1 MQDEIKVIKSIDK
14 SLRWVGHQSRTHG
27 NIEPLLWRENHSD
40 ILIRHHHTIIPFKA
54 ILTVFCNLLF
64 SFKWARGG
72 WALNS
77 KWVCVWPLGWT
88 RGGGG
93 GTGLDITATI
103 TITMDYAALII
114 YSTMNPDRT
123 TANQQ
128 QLFWR
133 GPDTQMTCSRDGEH
147 EGGDS
152 YFYEEIIMGLV
163 STDS

>member
-1 MQDEIKVIKSIDK
+1 MGFKFKMG
-14 SLRWVGHQSRTHG
+14 LCLAPWVG
-27 NIEPLLWRENHSD
+27 D
-40 ILIRHHHTIIPFKA
+40 
-54 ILTVFCNLLF
+54 
-64 SFKWARGG
+64 RGG
-72 WALNS
+72 
-77 KWVCVWPLGWT
+77 PG
-88 RGGGG
+88 RGEGA
-93 GTGLDITATI
+93 GLDITATI

-128 QLFWR
+128 QLCWR

-163 STDS
+163 NTDS

>member
-1 MQDEIKVIKSIDK
+1 MS
-14 SLRWVGHQSRTHG
+14 
-27 NIEPLLWRENHSD
+27 P
-40 ILIRHHHTIIPFKA
+40 
-54 ILTVFCNLLF
+54 
-64 SFKWARGG
+64 GG

-77 KWVCVWPLGWT
+77 KWVCVWPLGWET
-88 RGGGG
+88 VVDPGGGG
-93 GTGLDITATI
+93 EGTGLDITATI